1 MSRQRPCATGTR
13 ARAPGSALTLR
24 GTRAAWYG
32 SPRSAH
38 LRPVRL
44 FLLPVAYQ
52 AWMACPRPRRLG
64 ADLGD
69 VLGPKTGVFRLGTS
83 GSDVR
88 RVPASRLAIH
98 KLALVFKTFETFETF
113 HVRHVAWLR
122 GRRPVPDNLG
132 LNLSTDLRFFRQND
146 VWWGGR
152 RLGGRDGLIL
162 DQIYRVDCWIWARMS
177 MDF

>member
-1 MSRQRPCATGTR
+1 MGPSGIFLTFGGTLWNFLALESIFWLWKPPYWLLPGHKGVPAAPVCYGTR
-13 ARAPGSALTLR
+13 SSGLRGALTPR
-24 GTRAAWYG
+24 GTRAAWYR

-122 GRRPVPDNLG
+122 GQRLVPDNL
-132 LNLSTDLRFFRQND
+132 
-146 VWWGGR
+146 
-152 RLGGRDGLIL
+152 RLK
-162 DQIYRVDCWIWARMS
+162 
-177 MDF
+177 